1 MKKRFIVYAIICL
14 LHPLA
19 GSAQENSKEYLKE
32 VLANIENIKSA
43 SYLCKS
49 GSWEPGDTLPL
60 SVYQLF
66 IKEMFLPQDTTIGS
80 VVIHTLAESPNLV
93 DFAYDGKQKY
103 SFFHDNKGVIID
115 DFTYRPQPFRLVPPP
130 FFNFCKNIIAYTL
143 TTKDNIRFDLK
154 EEENHYF
161 FRLTVEE
168 EEQIEF
174 FGKAYHMP
182 KPSFYTDPLSIY
194 EIWISKTDNLPYKVR
209 REMSHNISVNE
220 CSQVELNKLSIK
232 DFNMIRYIPADY
244 EIRTVA
250 DNENKKKT
258 KTPQY
263 VLAGKPA
270 PLWTLNNPD
279 SQPVSLNDFS
289 SKVLVI
295 CVTGIGCGA
304 CQAAVPFLKEFKSK
318 FNNEEVAL
326 VAIESWSR
334 RESAIKNYANKKQ
347 LNYTILTGTEE
358 FIQDYQTSGSAPWFF
373 ILDKQR
379 VIRKVIRGYGGER
392 TNNEILS
399 AITSLL

>member
-1 MKKRFIVYAIICL
+1 MKKLFIIYAITCL
-14 LHPLA
+14 LFPLA
-19 GSAQENSKEYLKE
+19 GSAQKSSKEYLQK

-43 SYLCKS
+43 SYLCRLE
-49 GSWEPGDTLPL
+49 SWEPGDTLPL
-60 SVYQLF
+60 SVYQRF
-66 IKEMFLPQDTTIGS
+66 GKEIFFPQDTTIGS
-80 VVIHTLAESPNLV
+80 AFTSNSAESPNQV
-93 DFAYDGKQKY
+93 DFAYDGKLRY
-103 SFFHDNKGVIID
+103 SFFHENKVVIID
-115 DFTYRPQPFRLVPPP
+115 DFTYRPLPFRPISPP
-130 FFNFCKNIIAYTL
+130 FFNFCKNIITYGL
-143 TTKDNIRFDLK
+143 TSTDNIRFELK

-161 FRLTVEE
+161 LRLTIDE

-182 KPSFYTDPLSIY
+182 KPPFYIDPLSIY

-209 REMSHNISVNE
+209 REMSHSISVNE
-220 CSQVELNKLSIK
+220 CLQAEFNKLSIK
-232 DFNMIRYIPADY
+232 DFNIIKYIPEDY

-263 VLAGKPA
+263 DLTGKPA
-270 PLWTLNNPD
+270 PIWTLNDPD
-279 SQPVSLNDFS
+279 SHPVSLNDFS
-289 SKVLVI
+289 SQVLVI

-318 FNNEEVAL
+318 FSDEKVGL

-347 LNYTILTGTEE
+347 LNYTILTGTQE
-358 FIQDYQTSGSAPWFF
+358 FIQDYQTGSSAPWFF

-379 VIRKVIRGYGGER
+379 VIRKVIQGYGGER
-392 TNNEILS
+392 TNKEILN